1 MLAYCDDELRRLFNT
16 SGQLYR
22 ELKIKN
28 KLPSLSTS
36 EATDLLADNGVL
48 VKRPFLLLK
57 DTGLVGFREDEWRTA
72 LS

>member
-1 MLAYCDDELRRLFNT
+1 M
-16 SGQLYR
+16 
-22 ELKIKN
+22 
-28 KLPSLSTS
+28 
-36 EATDLLADNGVL
+36 DLLAGNGML

>member
-1 MLAYCDDELRRLFNT
+1 MLAYCDGELRRLFNT

-22 ELKIKN
+22 ELKIK
-28 KLPSLSTS
+28 LPSLSTS
-36 EATDLLADNGVL
+36 EATDLLAGNGML